1 MTCMR
6 VFVRM
11 RLTISDGIS
20 TMNAM
25 DSARRSRSVCH
36 SGSSFIVI
44 WIWHRR
50 QSRRT
55 ISRIQIQSL
64 HHPTQPESRVKL
76 PFLFFGELA
85 SVLPVLVLDL
95 LVPLESSSFL
105 GAVVGLVRVRGIRRY
120 GGLRLAGLIVRLSL
134 RSGLRVRDRWIRKKS
149 NAGAGLWNRDRN
161 RMQGAVDQRFMV
173 IVRVG

>member
-1 MTCMR
+1 MTCVR
-6 VFVRM
+6 VFERM

-20 TMNAM
+20 TMNACN
-25 DSARRSRSVCH
+25 SARWSRSVCH
-36 SGSSFIVI
+36 PGSSFIVLR
-44 WIWHRR
+44 IWHRS
-50 QSRRT
+50 QSRWT
-55 ISRIQIQSL
+55 ISRVDIQPL
-64 HHPTQPESRVKL
+64 HHSAQPEPRVTL
-76 PFLFFGELA
+76 PLLLFGELA

-120 GGLRLAGLIVRLSL
+120 GGLRLAGLIVRLIL

-149 NAGAGLWNRDRN
+149 NAGADVWNRDRN